1 MFLIG
6 AQFLCSAQKAAISG
20 GCIFKLEGSRAFLSR
35 EGQETRHLRNNL
47 VLLEPITYLITL
59 AAMAVSF
66 VGFSSLVLTF
76 RQCGGG
82 KLSRFDA
89 FLMRTFIQLGF
100 LVAASSLIPP
110 LLSLSPL
117 STSEVWQLASLG
129 SAAPSGLYAV
139 TYPYRRQIA
148 SNQRTPLTIW
158 VAAAVLSGSSLLLLV
173 NATGLLFRPN
183 AFAFS
188 VSQTITLWLAG
199 WGYLQALKMLV
210 RDHLLQS
217 STQP

>member
-1 MFLIG
+1 MAVFG
-6 AQFLCSAQKAAISG
+6 FMESPTGNAAI
-20 GCIFKLEGSRAFLSR
+20 AFTIACLTISIWR
-35 EGQETRHLRNNL
+35 TGTRTR
-47 VLLEPITYLITL
+47 
-59 AAMAVSF
+59 
-66 VGFSSLVLTF
+66 
-76 RQCGGG
+76 RW
-82 KLSRFDA
+82 FDA

-117 STSEVWQLASLG
+117 SASEIWQLASLG
-129 SAAPSGLYAV
+129 SAVPSGLYAI

-158 VAAAVLSGSSLLLLV
+158 FAAAVLSGSSLLLVV

-183 AFAFS
+183 AFVFS
-188 VSQTITLWLAG
+188 VSQTVTLWLAG
-199 WGYLQALKMLV
+199 WGYLQAIKMLV

-217 STQP
+217 SSQR